1 MVQLL
6 KLGERN
12 RKKSPHSLTLFIRIF
27 TYFYILMGCICWF
40 NGAVFFCF
48 FKKDWI
54 CLYTLRYSISVHTG
68 YLFALKNLLNITS
81 TSSGTDA
88 DQLSSN

>member
-1 MVQLL
+1 MLVQW
-6 KLGERN
+6 G
-12 RKKSPHSLTLFIRIF
+12 
-27 TYFYILMGCICWF
+27 
-40 NGAVFFCF
+40 CF
-48 FKKDWI
+48 FFFFLKDWI